1 MNPIER
7 YNIFSKISLAIVGF
21 YSVINIPLLLSQTVD
36 DNIFNAP
43 IYFIDAYTWHI
54 YGLFAIISFIVK
66 LFMEKENNKEKY
78 KLNIVLHTALMLISF
93 AEILYIFGSPF

>member
-1 MNPIER
+1 MNPVKR
-7 YNIFSKISLAIVGF
+7 YNLFSMISLCIVGF
-21 YSVINIPLLLSQTVD
+21 YCAVNIPLMLVQSTYNDFL
-36 DNIFNAP
+36 AA

-66 LFMEKENNKEKY
+66 LFMEKENNTEKY
-78 KLNIVLHTALMLISF
+78 KTNIILHTVFMLVSF